1 MEGILNIENLNLCTF
16 LSISLRD
23 LCLPE
28 LGKKKLSVMSEKH
41 SGCGGV
47 SPFFVPPG
55 TKL

>member
-1 MEGILNIENLNLCTF
+1 MEGILNIENLNLWTF
-16 LSISLRD
+16 SSISLRD

-28 LGKKKLSVMSEKH
+28 LGKKKLSAMSEKH